1 MKQFLKGHNCVNEIK
16 LKSYA
21 KINLCLDIVNKRPD
35 GYHNLRTI
43 MQSLD
48 LFDQIDIQTSKD
60 IQIESDYP
68 GLPLDESN
76 LAYKAAKA
84 VFERVGIKE
93 GAKIKITKNIPVAA
107 GLAGGSSNAAAVLH
121 GLNILY
127 GLNLTIAQLIHIGKS
142 LGADVPFCVVGGTVL
157 ATGIGDRLNILPPIK
172 EYNILLVKPNVEV
185 STKDVYSKVNIQ
197 SLTSRPDI
205 EKAVKSIENHDLPG
219 LISSM
224 GNVLEPITSQ
234 MVKEILEIKNMMLA
248 MGAESALMCGSG
260 PTVFAICS
268 CNHKAEGMLKY
279 FKNVYEQ
286 VYLCK
291 TI

>member
-1 MKQFLKGHNCVNEIK
+1 VNEIK

-21 KINLCLDIVNKRPD
+21 KINLCLDIVNRRED

-48 LFDQIDIQTSKD
+48 LFDQIEIKKIGTEIK
-60 IQIESDYP
+60 IESDHP
-68 GLPLDESN
+68 ELPLDERN

-84 VFERVGIKE
+84 IFESAGIKG
-93 GAKIKITKNIPVAA
+93 GAQIRITKNIPIAA
-107 GLAGGSSNAAAVLH
+107 GLAGGSSNAASVLH

-127 GLNLTIAQLIHIGKS
+127 GLDLTMSQLVYVGKS
-142 LGADVPFCVVGGTVL
+142 LGADIPFCLVGGTVL

-172 EYNILLVKPNVEV
+172 KYNILLVKPNVGV
-185 STKDVYSKVNIQ
+185 STKDVYNSVDIQ
-197 SLTSRPDI
+197 NLSSRPNI
-205 EKAVKSIENHDLPG
+205 EKAVKSIEDHDLPG

-224 GNVLEPITSQ
+224 GNVLEPITSL
-234 MVKEILEIKNMMLA
+234 MVKDILEIKNMMLT
-248 MGAESALMCGSG
+248 MGADGALMCGSG
-260 PTVFAICS
+260 PTVFGICS
-268 CNHKAEGMLKY
+268 CSHKAESMLKY

>member
-1 MKQFLKGHNCVNEIK
+1 MNKIK

-48 LFDQIDIQTSKD
+48 LFDQIEIQTSKD
-60 IQIESDYP
+60 IQIESDHP
-68 GLPLDESN
+68 DVPLNETN

-84 VFERVGIKE
+84 IFEKVGIKE
-93 GAKIKITKNIPVAA
+93 GAKIRIAKNIPIAA

-127 GLNLTIAQLIHIGKS
+127 GLNLKISQLVYIGKS

-172 EYNILLVKPNVEV
+172 EYNVLLVKPNVGV

-197 SLTSRPDI
+197 DLSSRPDI

-219 LISSM
+219 LTSSM
-224 GNVLEPITSQ
+224 GNVLEPITSL
-234 MVKEILEIKNMMLA
+234 MVKEVLEIKNMMLT
-248 MGAESALMCGSG
+248 MGADGAIMCGSG

-268 CNHKAEGMLKY
+268 CNCKAKSIFKY

-291 TI
+291 TM

>member
-1 MKQFLKGHNCVNEIK
+1 MNEIK

-21 KINLCLDIVNKRPD
+21 KINLCLDIVNKRDD
-35 GYHNLRTI
+35 GYHNIRTI

-48 LFDQIDIQTSKD
+48 LFDQIEIQTSKKLE
-60 IQIESDYP
+60 IESDHP
-68 GLPLDESN
+68 GLPLDERN

-84 VFERVGIKE
+84 IFEKVGIKE
-93 GAKIKITKNIPVAA
+93 GAKIRITKNIPIAA

-121 GLNILY
+121 GINILY
-127 GLNLTIAQLIHIGKS
+127 GLNLTVAQLVHIGKN

-172 EYNILLVKPNVEV
+172 EYNILLVKPDVGV
-185 STKDVYSKVNIQ
+185 STKEVYDGVNIQ
-197 SLTSRPDI
+197 TLSSRPDI
-205 EKAVKSIENHDLPG
+205 EKAVKSIESHDLPG
-219 LISSM
+219 LVGSM
-224 GNVLEPITSQ
+224 GNVLEPITSR
-234 MVKEILEIKNMMLA
+234 MVKEVLEIKNTMLA
-248 MGAESALMCGSG
+248 NGADSALMCGSG
-260 PTVFAICS
+260 PTVFAIYS
-268 CNHKAEGMLKY
+268 CNYKAENMLKY

>member
-1 MKQFLKGHNCVNEIK
+1 MNEIK

-21 KINLCLDIVNKRPD
+21 KINLCLDIVNKRAD

-43 MQSLD
+43 MQSVD
-48 LFDQIDIQTSKD
+48 LFDQVEIQISKN
-60 IQIESDYP
+60 IQIESDHP
-68 GLPLDESN
+68 ELPLDEGN

-84 VFERVGIKE
+84 IFERTGIKG
-93 GAKIKITKNIPVAA
+93 GARIRIAKNIPMAA

-127 GLNLTIAQLIHIGKS
+127 GLDLTIAQLVHIGKG

-157 ATGIGDRLNILPPIK
+157 AAGIGDRLNILSPIK
-172 EYNILLVKPNVEV
+172 EYNILLVKPDAGV
-185 STKDVYSKVNIQ
+185 STKDVYSRVNIQ
-197 SLTSRPDI
+197 HLSSKPDI

-219 LISSM
+219 LTSSM
-224 GNVLEPITSQ
+224 GNVLEPITSS
-234 MVKEILEIKNMMLA
+234 MVKEVLKIKNKMLA
-248 MGAESALMCGSG
+248 MGADGALMCGSG

-268 CNHKAEGMLKY
+268 SSHKAESMLKY

-291 TI
+291 TIG

>member
-1 MKQFLKGHNCVNEIK
+1 MNEIK

-21 KINLCLDIVNKRPD
+21 KINLCLDIVGKRSD

-48 LFDQIDIQTSKD
+48 LSDQIEIQISKS
-60 IQIESDYP
+60 IQIESDNP
-68 GLPLDESN
+68 ELPLDERN
-76 LAYKAAKA
+76 LAYKAAQA
-84 VFERVGIKE
+84 IFEKVGIE
-93 GAKIKITKNIPVAA
+93 GGAKIRIAKNIPIAA

-127 GLNLTIAQLIHIGKS
+127 DLNLTVAQLIQIAKG

-157 ATGIGDRLNILPPIK
+157 ATGIGDRLNILSPIQK
-172 EYNILLVKPNVEV
+172 YNILLVKPNVGV
-185 STKDVYSKVNIQ
+185 CTKETYSKVNIHNL
-197 SLTSRPDI
+197 SSRPNI
-205 EKAVKSIENHDLPG
+205 EKAVIAIENHDLQG
-219 LISSM
+219 LTESM

-234 MVKEILEIKNMMLA
+234 TVKEVLEIKNRMIT
-248 MGAESALMCGSG
+248 MGADGALMCGSG
-260 PTVFAICS
+260 PTVFAISS
-268 CNHKAEGMLKY
+268 CNHKIKGMLKY
-279 FKNVYEQ
+279 FENIYEQ